1 MQPLRRPSIFG
12 SAGTAPSTLDL
23 FWPTNTSSAS
33 GHRASGWGG
42 KGQPHQELDVGLGG
56 APWPRIDL
64 QLPGTA
70 AVLMIRAALEAA
82 DVGLIQAS
90 GGVIRGAAADVRGR
104 AEPLSRRGHRRSCG
118 AAGHRPP
125 PRARPG
131 ASSRSAPHTG
141 IGRPPTNRFVAAKS
155 GNAVFA
161 AMGLLRL
168 TGRGQSIWVG
178 SGRPSK
184 SPELMAMRAA
194 HLAATRAARVAK
206 KTAVPAMGSVLCCVP
221 PQSGIKCNAALQQNQ
236 SR

>member
-90 GGVIRGAAADVRGR
+90 GGVIRGTAADVRGR

-141 IGRPPTNRFVAAKS
+141 IGRPRRTALSLRR
-155 GNAVFA
+155 A
-161 AMGLLRL
+161 AMPCLPRWGCCASPAGVSRSGSAAA
-168 TGRGQSIWVG
+168 GRRSH
-178 SGRPSK
+178 PS
-184 SPELMAMRAA
+184 
-194 HLAATRAARVAK
+194 
-206 KTAVPAMGSVLCCVP
+206 
-221 PQSGIKCNAALQQNQ
+221 
-236 SR
+236 